1 MKGKECKMI
10 RRAQEQDI
18 SRVLE
23 LLGQVNLVHHIIRPD
38 LFNIGTKY
46 TRGELSELF
55 RDDSRPVF
63 VLEEDGV
70 IEGYIFTWFID
81 HSGDNIQ
88 TPVKE
93 LYIDDLCVDEKFRG
107 QHVAARLFEYVKEYA
122 AQAGCH
128 NVTLHV
134 WEGNDG
140 AMAFYK
146 AMGMK
151 TQKTKLECV
160 LGG

>member
-1 MKGKECKMI
+1 MI

-23 LLGQVNLVHHIIRPD
+23 LLEQVNMVHHIIRPD

-46 TRGELSELF
+46 TAEELLQLF
-55 RDDSRPVF
+55 ADDSRPVF
-63 VLEEDGV
+63 VLEEDGC
-70 IEGYIFTWFID
+70 IRGYMFIWIID

-88 TPVKE
+88 TPILE
-93 LYIDDLCVDEKFRG
+93 LYIDDLCVDEKYRG
-107 QHVAARLFEYVKEYA
+107 QHVATRLFEYVKDYA
-122 AQAGCH
+122 AQLGCH

-140 AMAFYK
+140 AMAFYR

-160 LGG
+160 LED